1 MSAIKAGYPA
11 VFVIEAEFELC
22 ANSHLHSPDDLI
34 KYLDFDHMV
43 DHGKYILSFAY
54 ELAFAKL

>member
-11 VFVIEAEFELC
+11 VFVIEAAFPEC
-22 ANSHLHSPDDLI
+22 DTHLHGPYDLI
-34 KYLDFDHMV
+34 KYLDYDHMI
-43 DHGKYILSFAY
+43 DHAEISLAFIY

>member
-11 VFVIEAEFELC
+11 VFITESAFED
-22 ANSHLHSPDDLI
+22 SDTHLHGPYDLI
-34 KYLDFDHMV
+34 KYLDYDHMI
-43 DHGKYILSFAY
+43 DHAEVSLAFIY